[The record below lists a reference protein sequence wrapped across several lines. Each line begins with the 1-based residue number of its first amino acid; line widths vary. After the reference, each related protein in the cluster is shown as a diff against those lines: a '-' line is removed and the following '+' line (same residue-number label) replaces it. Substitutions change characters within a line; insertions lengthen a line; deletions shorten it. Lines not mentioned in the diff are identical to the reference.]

1 MGNEVKKCAVI
12 TGAPENDINYYH
24 SYLIDRYIISA
35 DSGFEKCVNI
45 GIKPDL
51 IIGDFD
57 SSAKP
62 DTDIETITLPV
73 MKDDTDT
80 FFAVKE
86 AVKRG
91 YNDIIILGG
100 IGSRVDH
107 TYSNILSLNYCN
119 DLRVSAMLVNRS
131 NRIRILNSS
140 CVIKKDGYNY
150 LSLFALF
157 EECKGLTTKGTLY
170 NLTDYN
176 LSPQCQLCQ
185 SNSFVNDEIE
195 ISFDCGKILLVE
207 SND

>member
-140 CVIKKDGYNY
+140 CEIKKDGYNY

-195 ISFDCGKILLVE
+195 ISFDCGKILLIE

>member
-150 LSLFALF
+150 LSLFAFPKREL
-157 EECKGLTTKGTLY
+157 KNKL
-170 NLTDYN
+170 
-176 LSPQCQLCQ
+176 
-185 SNSFVNDEIE
+185 
-195 ISFDCGKILLVE
+195 
-207 SND
+207 